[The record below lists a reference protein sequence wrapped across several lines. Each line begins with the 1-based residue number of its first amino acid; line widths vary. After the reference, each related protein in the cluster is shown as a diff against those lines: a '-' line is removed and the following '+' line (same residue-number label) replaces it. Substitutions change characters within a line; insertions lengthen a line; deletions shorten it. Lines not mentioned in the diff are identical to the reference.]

1 MIVVWGIR
9 IMKGWGSMKEGD
21 LIKVGNKKRNANL
34 LISLLI
40 DDSLMRMWKYLNTF
54 WCMIIKCKN
63 IKNESIQNWFIFID
77 FAYQNITNVVIY
89 ILHVPSIQCFK
100 LVYFFKLSTNIFLC
114 LFFIKISYFVW
125 NYLVYLRATS

>member
-40 DDSLMRMWKYLNTF
+40 DDSLMRM
-54 WCMIIKCKN
+54 
-63 IKNESIQNWFIFID
+63 
-77 FAYQNITNVVIY
+77 
-89 ILHVPSIQCFK
+89 
-100 LVYFFKLSTNIFLC
+100 
-114 LFFIKISYFVW
+114 
-125 NYLVYLRATS
+125 